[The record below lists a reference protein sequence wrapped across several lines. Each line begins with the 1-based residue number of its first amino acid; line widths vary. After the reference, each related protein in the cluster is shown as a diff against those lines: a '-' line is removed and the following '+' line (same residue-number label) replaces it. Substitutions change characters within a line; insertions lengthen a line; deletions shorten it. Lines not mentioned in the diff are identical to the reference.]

1 LNNYKKT
8 NRNSSTDSSTSD
20 TTINKEKHSPDFY
33 FRLFQQKQSLT
44 ASRSYPH
51 IKPLPKPTLQS
62 QTSKPSTQQKQRT
75 RALAAKRRRHLS
87 CDSSLW
93 TRAQTQQPS
102 NEVRSNR
109 YKYVSYFSLPEIIS
123 CDN

>member
-1 LNNYKKT
+1 LNNYKKS

-20 TTINKEKHSPDFY
+20 KTINKEIHSPDFY
-33 FRLFQQKQSLT
+33 FRLFQQKQSLS

-51 IKPLPKPTLQS
+51 IKPLPKPTIQS
-62 QTSKPSTQQKQRT
+62 QTTKPSTQQKQRT

-102 NEVRSNR
+102 NVVR
-109 YKYVSYFSLPEIIS
+109 YKYE
-123 CDN
+123 C